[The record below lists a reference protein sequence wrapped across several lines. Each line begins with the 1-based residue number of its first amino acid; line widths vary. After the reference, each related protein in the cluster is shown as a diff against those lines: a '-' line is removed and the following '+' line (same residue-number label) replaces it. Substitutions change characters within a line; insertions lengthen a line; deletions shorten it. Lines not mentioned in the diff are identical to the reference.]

1 MTTGCNY
8 GGRNCGRSACEHGC
22 CVPKPADPIKPALG
36 AKPANNAFCFCT
48 KCGCTHSVS
57 YAPCDGLRGGY
68 SSAEPPQEGPELT
81 APALA
86 RQEGGQ
92 HYKAMAIQPF
102 EYLLEV
108 GRVQVRTTEGA
119 TLAGLRQ
126 ARHFLDLLIEAEQT
140 AQDRST

>member
-1 MTTGCNY
+1 MAHH
-8 GGRNCGRSACEHGC
+8 CGLTPEDEKRVAQIAKDMREGIELS
-22 CVPKPADPIKPALG
+22 ALG

-86 RQEGGQ
+86 RQEGGGQ

-102 EYLLEV
+102 EYLLEA

-126 ARHFLDLLIEAEQT
+126 ARHFLDLLIEAEQS
-140 AQDRST
+140 AQARSES